1 MKMNRPLVF
10 LTMSLALSLM
20 LFANVNGS
28 TYVKQGFFLC
38 NQGNWNQASNPGDL
52 QINVCTANGNQGNVV
67 FDVRLNGLSV
77 ASGGCNFGPCSD
89 PTAVGVQDD
98 SYLILRFSP
107 SYIYGMQVMEPD
119 STGSLQQVWVP
130 YQSGYQ
136 ASCNPY
142 SQFCFTSQS
151 QNNCGNYQSNSCS
164 AVIFRIVT
172 TPITINIFFSQPT

>member
-1 MKMNRPLVF
+1 MMMNRPLVF
-10 LTMSLALSLM
+10 LTMGFVLSLM

-28 TYVKQGFFLC
+28 MYVKQGFFLC

-52 QINVCTANGNQGNVV
+52 QINVCNSNGNGANVV
-67 FDVRLNGLSV
+67 YDVRLNGVSV

-89 PTAVGVQDD
+89 PTVGGIQDN

-107 SYIYGMQVMEPD
+107 SSISGFQVMEPD

-130 YQSGYQ
+130 YQSSYQ
-136 ASCNPY
+136 NCNPY
-142 SQFCFTSQS
+142 SQFCFASQS
-151 QNNCGNYQSNSCS
+151 QSNCGNYQSNSCS

-172 TPITINIFFSQPT
+172 TPITINVFFTTPY